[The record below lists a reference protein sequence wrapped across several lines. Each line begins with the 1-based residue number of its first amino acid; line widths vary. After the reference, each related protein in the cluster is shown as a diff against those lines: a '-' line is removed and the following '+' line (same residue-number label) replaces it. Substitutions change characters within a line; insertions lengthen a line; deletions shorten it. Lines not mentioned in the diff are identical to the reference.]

1 MYYCYYKTPFG
12 KLLLTGNRMLES
24 VHFPLNGKKKKPGL
38 DFVYSEKIFLQTL
51 NQFESYF
58 KGELTSFEV
67 EFNIS
72 GTSFQ
77 KKVWQE
83 LEKIEYGETTSY
95 GEIAKRI
102 GNPKAARAVGMAN
115 NKNPIPI
122 IIPCHRVIGKDGSL
136 TGFGGGL
143 EIKQYLL
150 ELEKKMNK
158 RIEPRI
164 ISHENA
170 SVEFIPGDGKM
181 FYQFKL
187 RDFSSKG
194 FGIIVKKDSKVLKL
208 IKVGDILDI
217 KYHSEEATSSPVSH
231 KTQIKHISEPDPGTY
246 KDHMLVGLLILE

>member
-1 MYYCYYKTPFG
+1 MYYCYYKAPFG

-38 DFVYSEKIFLQTL
+38 DFVYSENLFLEIL
-51 NQFESYF
+51 NQLESYY
-58 KGELTSFEV
+58 KGELTRFDI
-67 EFNIS
+67 EFSIS

-83 LEKIEYGETTSY
+83 LEKIEYGETISY
-95 GEIAKRI
+95 GEIAKRV

-150 ELEKKMNK
+150 ELEKMNA
-158 RIEPRI
+158 RIEPRTTG
-164 ISHENA
+164 HDNA
-170 SVEFIPGDGKM
+170 SVEFIPGNSSIL
-181 FYQFKL
+181 YQFKL

-208 IKVGDILDI
+208 LKKGDILDM
-217 KYHSEEATSSPVSH
+217 KYHPEEKTASPVSH
-231 KTQIKHISEPDPGTY
+231 KTQIKHISDPDPGTF
-246 KDHMLVGLLILE
+246 KGHMLVGLLILE